1 MMTDKHFPASLAED
15 LRALNDN
22 EDAVPSGEFSLRWRH
37 ELQMKKHGRK
47 SALLYALPAAAA
59 MIYLIGGTA
68 LYRAQSGRMLS
79 PAPAVKIM
87 SVSAPSAT
95 GAPLPETGGA
105 VTAFDHAFPE
115 EAEEADLAYEETIP
129 QTAQEANGESFN
141 VREEARAVSVSAP
154 KVREKTGFFESMK
167 AFVSVSW
174 PYALGALIVLTGGA
188 GLIAKRRRSH

>member
-15 LRALNDN
+15 LRALNES

-37 ELQMKKHGRK
+37 ELQMKKRGRK

-79 PAPAVKIM
+79 PAPTVM
-87 SVSAPSAT
+87 RMTVSAPAAT
-95 GAPLPETGGA
+95 GAPLPETQGA
-105 VTAFDHAFPE
+105 VTAFTAFDPGAPE
-115 EAEEADLAYEETIP
+115 EADFAFEDTIP
-129 QTAQEANGESFN
+129 QTAQEANGESSP
-141 VREEARAVSVSAP
+141 VHEETRAVSVSAP
-154 KVREKTGFFESMK
+154 KGRDNTGFFESMK
-167 AFVSVSW
+167 AFVALSW

-188 GLIAKRRRSH
+188 ALFAKRRRSH